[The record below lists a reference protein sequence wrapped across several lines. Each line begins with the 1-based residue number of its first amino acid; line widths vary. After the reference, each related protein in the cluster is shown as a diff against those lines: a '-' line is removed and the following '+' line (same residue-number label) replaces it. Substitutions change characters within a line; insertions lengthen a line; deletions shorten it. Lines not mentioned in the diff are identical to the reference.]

1 MESRTSTGSSDK
13 LDPARKYGKQDPTN
27 RNNFTCD
34 FCGKVSK
41 GGVYRMKQ
49 HLLGG
54 FKNVL
59 DCLECPEHVK
69 EEIKTFM
76 LKKAE
81 LKATHSMLPLD
92 SFVVDEYDQEDEQEC
107 ETLNSSGVPSQKSGK
122 KPRHKGPMDLFVTP
136 KAHPKKDEEIVK
148 DAKMLFQVLDAMVEE
163 VGEKNVI
170 QVVTDNASNYVK
182 AEEIDESNE
191 WLLGRMENNSSDDE
205 NDFVFDDSDGLTWSH
220 VSKAIGAHE
229 PSYLTRT
236 SMVMK
241 ESFRPSSSKSAKE
254 KNVPTSSSAHGRDD
268 EMEEDIGEDDFA
280 VDEDYNDEFDDSE

>member
-136 KAHPKKDEEIVK
+136 KAHPKKDEGGVHAAC
-148 DAKMLFQVLDAMVEE
+148 AKKLR
-163 VGEKNVI
+163 EK
-170 QVVTDNASNYVK
+170 ASRSI
-182 AEEIDESNE
+182 A
-191 WLLGRMENNSSDDE
+191 
-205 NDFVFDDSDGLTWSH
+205 SDGLTWSH

>member
-27 RNNFTCD
+27 RNNFTGD
-34 FCGKVSK
+34 FCGKVSR

-81 LKATHSMLPLD
+81 LKATHSMLPSD

-136 KAHPKKDEEIVK
+136 KAHPKKDE
-148 DAKMLFQVLDAMVEE
+148 
-163 VGEKNVI
+163 
-170 QVVTDNASNYVK
+170 
-182 AEEIDESNE
+182 EEIDESNE

-280 VDEDYNDEFDDSE
+280 VDEDYNDEFDDPSS